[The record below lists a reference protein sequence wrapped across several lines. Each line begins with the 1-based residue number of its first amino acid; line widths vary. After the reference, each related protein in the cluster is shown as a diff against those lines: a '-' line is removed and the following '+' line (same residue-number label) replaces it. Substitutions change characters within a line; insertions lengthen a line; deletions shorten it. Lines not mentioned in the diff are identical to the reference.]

1 MVKKSSGKAAP
12 AKKRAATRK
21 PSVTK
26 PVAVE
31 SASTSVAAS
40 ASFESLQ
47 KWNFVA
53 AGLLF
58 AQAVLLLVFGATK
71 SYPVF
76 AGFLARD
83 PLQSSARGETV
94 LTFAIHHLFDI
105 NLAYLMAAV
114 LAFAALVYLLM
125 ATAWRPRVEAGL
137 TLGRNPRRWYTGA
150 LVGGLTVLAVALL
163 VGVQD
168 VALLAAVF
176 GLTAVFYVAESVAE
190 RRGRYALRTMAV
202 GKFAGLLAWA
212 VVALY
217 ILFGLLYGSA
227 LSAYVYAITGA
238 LYVSGFAAVS
248 AFSWQQYKAK
258 GRWADRL
265 LVERAYLVQNILM
278 LSVLTWLL
286 FVGVFR

>member
-12 AKKRAATRK
+12 AKKRVASRK
-21 PSVTK
+21 PSATK

-31 SASTSVAAS
+31 SASSSVAAS
-40 ASFESLQ
+40 ASFETLQ

-105 NLAYLMAAV
+105 NLAYYIAAV

-125 ATAWRPRVEAGL
+125 ATAWRPRIEAGL
-137 TLGRNPRRWYTGA
+137 ALGRNPRRWYAGA

-176 GLTAVFYVAESVAE
+176 GLTGVFYAAESIVE
-190 RRGRYALRTMAV
+190 RRRRYALRTMAV
-202 GKFAGLLAWA
+202 GKFAGLLAW
-212 VVALY
+212 VVVGLY
-217 ILFGLLYGSA
+217 IVFGLLYGSA
-227 LSAYVYAITGA
+227 LSAYVYIIAGV
-238 LYVSGFAAVS
+238 LYVLGFAAVA
-248 AFSWQQYKAK
+248 AFSWMQYKAK

-265 LVERAYLVQNILM
+265 FVERAYVVQNVLA
-278 LSVLTWLL
+278 LSALTWLL